1 MPASIQFGVS
11 ASPFGAPEGWVPRG
25 PAISVVK
32 DRANVLNGIGN
43 EVASVLHNQR
53 TEVTQDFE
61 PASASVA
68 PTIPPQLGVLL
79 DEVILTSIA
88 ISTSATGF
96 VTMTLTGHQH
106 ATNAHTDTLKRV
118 THGVVLSKSFG
129 AEDFFGATPGLDSDV
144 ESSSITIACQHI
156 DVQNGN
162 GNQLVGENFD
172 ARISGSTTWHGVP
185 TINAG
190 AGWDVTN
197 VETTENNT
205 GFVQT
210 TVTAEKPLTLV
221 VPT

>member
-11 ASPFGAPEGWVPRG
+11 ASPFGAPSGWVPRG

-32 DRANVLNGIGN
+32 DRANVLNGTGN
-43 EVASVLHNQR
+43 EAASVLHNER

-61 PASASVA
+61 PASSTAA
-68 PTIPPQLGVLL
+68 PTVPPTIGALLG
-79 DEVILTSIA
+79 DVILTGIA

-96 VTMTLTGHQH
+96 ITMTLTGHQH
-106 ATNAHTDTLKRV
+106 AINPHGNDLQQVAH
-118 THGVVLSKSFG
+118 GISLSKSFG
-129 AEDFFGATPGLDSDV
+129 SIDFFGATGGANSDV

-156 DVQNGN
+156 DVQNGD

-185 TINAG
+185 STNVSG
-190 AGWDVTN
+190 DWDVTN

-205 GFVQT
+205 GFIQT
-210 TVTAEKPLTLV
+210 TITAEKPLTLA
-221 VPT
+221 

>member
-1 MPASIQFGVS
+1 MTLPSIQFGVS
-11 ASPFGAPEGWVPRG
+11 ASPFGAPAGWVPRG

-43 EVASVLHNQR
+43 EVASVLHNER

-61 PASASVA
+61 PASATA
-68 PTIPPQLGVLL
+68 LPTVPANLGVLL

-106 ATNAHTDTLKRV
+106 ATNAHTDTLKKV
-118 THGVVLSKSFG
+118 AHGISVSKCFG
-129 AEDFFGATPGLDSDV
+129 AIDFFGATPGSDSDV

-156 DVQNGN
+156 DVQNGD

-185 TINAG
+185 TVVAA

-205 GFVQT
+205 GFKQT
-210 TVTAEKPLTLV
+210 TVTAEKPLTLA
-221 VPT
+221 

>member
-11 ASPFGAPEGWVPRG
+11 ASPFGEPSGWVPRG

-32 DRANVLNGIGN
+32 DRANVLDGIGN
-43 EVASVLHNQR
+43 EVASKLHNER

-61 PASASVA
+61 PASASGS
-68 PTIPPQLGVLL
+68 PQIPSSIGALLGSV
-79 DEVILTSIA
+79 VLTSIS

-106 ATNAHTDTLKRV
+106 AENAHENNLNQVNHSIT
-118 THGVVLSKSFG
+118 LSKAFG
-129 AEDFFGATPGLDSDV
+129 AIDFFGGTAGSNADV

-156 DVQNGN
+156 DVQNADGD
-162 GNQLVGENFD
+162 QLVGENFD

-185 TINAG
+185 TSNADG
-190 AGWDVTN
+190 TWSVTN

-205 GFVQT
+205 GFKQT
-210 TVTAEKPLTLV
+210 TVTAEKPLTLA
-221 VPT
+221 

>member
-1 MPASIQFGVS
+1 MTLPSIRFGVS
-11 ASPFGAPEGWVPRG
+11 ASPFGAPTGWVPRG
-25 PAISVVK
+25 PAINVVK

-43 EVASVLHNQR
+43 EVASVLHNER

-68 PTIPPQLGVLL
+68 PTIPTEIGALL
-79 DEVILTSIA
+79 DEVILTSVA

-106 ATNAHTDTLKRV
+106 ATNAHTDTLKKV
-118 THGVVLSKSFG
+118 AHGVTLAKSFG
-129 AEDFFGATPGLDSDV
+129 AIDFFGATAGADSDV
-144 ESSSITIACQHI
+144 ESSSITIECQHI

-185 TINAG
+185 TTNAA
-190 AGWDVTN
+190 AGWDVTS

-210 TVTAEKPLTLV
+210 TVNAEKPLTLA
-221 VPT
+221 

>member
-11 ASPFGAPEGWVPRG
+11 ATPFGAPAGWVPRG

-32 DRANVLNGIGN
+32 DRANVLDGIGN
-43 EVASVLHNQR
+43 EVASVLHNDR

-61 PASASVA
+61 PASASSP
-68 PTIPPQLGVLL
+68 PTIPSEIGVLL
-79 DEVILTSIA
+79 DEVVLTSIA

-96 VTMTLTGHQH
+96 ITMTLTGHQH
-106 ATNAHTDTLKRV
+106 AVNAHDNSLKKV
-118 THGVVLSKSFG
+118 AHGITLSKSFG
-129 AEDFFGATPGLDSDV
+129 ALDFFGATAGADADV

-156 DVQNGN
+156 DVQNGD

-185 TINAG
+185 TTNADG
-190 AGWDVTN
+190 NWDVTN

-205 GFVQT
+205 GFKQT
-210 TVTAEKPLTLV
+210 TVTAEKPLTLA
-221 VPT
+221 